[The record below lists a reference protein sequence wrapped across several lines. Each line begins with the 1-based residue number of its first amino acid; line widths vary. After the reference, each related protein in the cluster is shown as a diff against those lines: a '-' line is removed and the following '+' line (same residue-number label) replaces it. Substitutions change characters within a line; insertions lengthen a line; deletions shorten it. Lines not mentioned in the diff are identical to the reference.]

1 MNEPK
6 PVATGDSAACWPP
19 EVPRISDLDRLLHA
33 AQSRFSAGLGPEA
46 LALPYLDWALHLAN
60 APFRQLELAGLA
72 WLGALRFPMAALGFE
87 PIEPSPT
94 DHRFANGAWSKWP
107 FSLVEQGFLAV
118 EQWWDQAA
126 SGLPGLDPTN
136 ARVVA
141 FAARQW
147 LDTLSPSN
155 APWINPEV
163 LSRTVRTGGLNFVE
177 GAGHW
182 LEDLQAVATGREPP
196 KPLEVGRDL
205 AVTPGKVIFRNELIE
220 LIQYQP
226 TTAEVRPEPVL
237 IVPAWIM
244 KYYVLDLSPRD
255 SLVKWL
261 VDQGHTVFCISW
273 RNPDASMRDTG
284 FIDYRRRGVLA
295 ALDVVEAVTPG
306 AKVHACGYCLGG
318 TLLSVAASALA
329 RDGDERLASVTL
341 LCAQVD
347 FTDAG
352 ELQLFTTRAEA
363 AFLDDLMW
371 RQGYLDGS
379 QMAGVFQLLRSNDLI
394 WSRMLKRYWLGEDE
408 HPSDLMAWNADT
420 TRMPYRMHSEYLRWF
435 FLNDDFAEGRLQV
448 DGRPASFSDIK
459 APLFVVST
467 EKDHIAP
474 WRSVYKAHLLNPGE
488 IDFILSSGGHNA
500 GVVNPP
506 GEKQRY
512 FRERVRKA
520 GRPYVGPDEWYATT
534 EPQEGSWWPAWERWL
549 DARSGPPVPPPAMG
563 APEAGYA
570 PLEDAPGRYVFQ
582 M

>member
-1 MNEPK
+1 VNESRPF
-6 PVATGDSAACWPP
+6 VSTASAKC
-19 EVPRISDLDRLLHA
+19 VPDDTPRLSDLDRLLHA

-46 LALPYLDWALHLAN
+46 LALPYLDWALHLGN
-60 APFRQLELAGLA
+60 APFRQMELAGLA
-72 WLGALRFPMAALGFE
+72 WLGAARAQLAAFGLA
-87 PIEPSPT
+87 PLEPSPT
-94 DHRFANGAWSKWP
+94 DHRFADAAWSAWP
-107 FSLVEQGFLAV
+107 FSLIEQGFLAV
-118 EQWWDQAA
+118 EQWWDQAT
-126 SGLPGLDPTN
+126 SGLPGVDPTN
-136 ARVVA
+136 ARIA
-141 FAARQW
+141 GFGARQW

-155 APWINPEV
+155 APWLNPEIIA
-163 LSRTVRTGGLNFVE
+163 RTAATGGMNFLE

-182 LEDLQAVATGREPP
+182 LDDLEAVITGREPP
-196 KPLEVGRDL
+196 KPLEIGRDL
-205 AVTPGKVIFRNELIE
+205 AVTPGKVVFRNELIE

-244 KYYVLDLSPRD
+244 KYYVLDLSPGN

-261 VDQGHTVFCISW
+261 VDRGYTAFCISW
-273 RNPDASMRDTG
+273 RNPDASMRNTG
-284 FIDYRRRGVLA
+284 FADYRRRGVLA
-295 ALDVVEAVTPG
+295 ALDAVRAVTG
-306 AKVHACGYCLGG
+306 EAKVHACGYCLGG

-329 RDGDERLASVTL
+329 RDGDDRFASVTL

-352 ELQLFTTRAEA
+352 ELQLFTTRAET

-379 QMAGVFQLLRSNDLI
+379 QMAGAFQLLRSNDLI
-394 WSRMLKRYWLGEDE
+394 WSRMMKRYWLGEDE
-408 HPSDLMAWNADT
+408 QPSDLMAWNADA

-435 FLNDDFAEGRLQV
+435 FQNNDFAEGRLEV

-474 WRSVYKAHLLNPGE
+474 WRSVYKAELLNPGQLE
-488 IDFILSSGGHNA
+488 FVLTTGGHNA

-506 GEKQRY
+506 GDRKRSY
-512 FRERVRKA
+512 RARLREA
-520 GRPYVGPDEWYATT
+520 GQPYTGPDEWYATT
-534 EPQEGSWWPAWERWL
+534 EAKEGSWWPEWGRWL
-549 DARSGPPVPPPAMG
+549 DARSGKPVAPPAMG
-563 APEAGYA
+563 APKSGYA
-570 PLEDAPGRYVFQ
+570 PLDDAPGTYVFQ